1 MKQLFKQNAVFISL
15 SLILVV
21 VLGLA
26 LLYIPKNEL
35 HLLLCDRHTYA
46 RDIFYRYYT
55 QVAEWFPYVVCVLL
69 LLFSRIGDGV
79 LATAALSI
87 SGLAT
92 QGLKYLVD
100 TDRPYKWFENNF
112 PDITL
117 PLVDGVRMSKYYSF
131 PSGHTTSF
139 FELAFVLCIIA
150 TKSLSAQQSNSAN
163 GLSAQRSI
171 SVAIQI
177 LLFIAAAVGG
187 YSRIYLSQHFTED
200 VAGGILVGILITLLC
215 YVIFFRFEGQK
226 WYNYRV
232 FSKK

>member
-139 FELAFVLCIIA
+139 FALAFVLCIIA
-150 TKSLSAQQSNSAN
+150 TKSLSAQQSNNSAN
-163 GLSAQRSI
+163 GLSAQR
-171 SVAIQI
+171 
-177 LLFIAAAVGG
+177 FI
-187 YSRIYLSQHFTED
+187 
-200 VAGGILVGILITLLC
+200 
-215 YVIFFRFEGQK
+215 
-226 WYNYRV
+226 
-232 FSKK
+232 